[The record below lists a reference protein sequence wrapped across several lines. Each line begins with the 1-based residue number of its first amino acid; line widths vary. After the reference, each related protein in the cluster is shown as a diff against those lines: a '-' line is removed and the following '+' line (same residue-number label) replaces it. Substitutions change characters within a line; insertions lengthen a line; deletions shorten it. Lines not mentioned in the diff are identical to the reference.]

1 VSRPVGRIGTD
12 RAGGFGPEA
21 YEKWRA
27 SSLGDI
33 TEELE
38 RRLIFGLAGELG
50 GRTILDVG
58 CGDGT
63 LVAAFRNCGAAS
75 VVGCDIDP
83 QMVAR
88 GNDRARCDQVQF
100 TVASA
105 ERLPFPDDSFD
116 IATIITVLAFL
127 PEPETALLEIAR
139 VLKRGGRL
147 VIGDLAK
154 WSLWAASRRIR
165 VWRGEKMWQS
175 AHFWTGGE
183 LRELV
188 IAAGLRFEEATGA
201 VYYPQVGFLAR
212 LMARADR
219 LLSRVTIFG
228 AAFIAARATKP
239 VNSAVR

>member
-1 VSRPVGRIGTD
+1 MSWPVDRIGAD
-12 RAGGFGPEA
+12 RAGQFGPEA
-21 YEKWRA
+21 YKEWRA

-58 CGDGT
+58 CGDGA
-63 LVAAFRNCGAAS
+63 LVVAFRNCGAAS

-88 GNDRARCDQVQF
+88 GNNRARCDQVHF
-100 TVASA
+100 AVASA
-105 ERLPFPDDSFD
+105 ERLPFGDASFD

-127 PEPETALLEIAR
+127 PKPEIALLEIAR
-139 VLKRGGRL
+139 VLKPGGRL

-175 AHFWTGGE
+175 AHFWTVGE

-188 IAAGLRFEEATGA
+188 IAAGLQFEEATGP
-201 VYYPQVGFLAR
+201 VYYPRVGFLAR

-228 AAFIAARATKP
+228 AAFIAVRATKP